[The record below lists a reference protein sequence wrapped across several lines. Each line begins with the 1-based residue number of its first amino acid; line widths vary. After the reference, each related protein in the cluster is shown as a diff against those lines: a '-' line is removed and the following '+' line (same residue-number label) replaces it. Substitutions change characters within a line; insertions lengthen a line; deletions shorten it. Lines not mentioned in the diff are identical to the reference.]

1 MNDSMAQT
9 RAEPVPLELC
19 GWKASLNWIAAVLV
33 GLLFLLS
40 GIWKITDVHGA
51 AIRMTQAKVPES
63 LSIAAA
69 LGIGITETVAG
80 VLVIVPR
87 FRRWGAILTSA
98 LLVAFMVF
106 VGINYNALMGE
117 DCSCFPWIKRA
128 VGPGFFIGDAVMLAM
143 AVVAGAWA
151 RRSTALRSAI
161 LVCGAVAVFGF
172 VSYGVELAR
181 TTGTRAPSTITVA
194 NKSYS
199 LEQGRVFLYFFNPGC
214 DHCMSAAKRMSH
226 LNWGETRVVAVPV
239 DLLQYGNQF
248 LAESG
253 LKAVVTT
260 DFERLKDVFHYQ
272 AYPFAVALEN
282 GRQTAALTRFEG
294 DEPAATLKRLRLVE

>member
-1 MNDSMAQT
+1 MNDSMAQP
-9 RAEPVPLELC
+9 RAELASLELS
-19 GWKASLNWIAAVLV
+19 GWKTFLNWMAAVLV

-51 AIRMTQAKVPES
+51 AIRMTQAKVPEA

-69 LGIGITETVAG
+69 LGFGIAETVAG
-80 VLVIVPR
+80 VLVTVPR
-87 FRRWGAILTSA
+87 FRRWGAFLASA
-98 LLVAFMVF
+98 MLVAFMVF

-128 VGPGFFIGDAVMLAM
+128 VGPAFFIGDTAMLGLAVLAW
-143 AVVAGAWA
+143 VWA
-151 RRSTALRSAI
+151 RRSSAWRSAL

-181 TTGTRAPSTITVA
+181 TSGTRAPATITVA
-194 NKSYS
+194 NEEYS
-199 LEQGRVFLYFFNPGC
+199 LEHGRVFLYFFNPGC

-226 LNWGETRVVAVPV
+226 LNWGATRIVAVPV
-239 DLLQYGNQF
+239 DLPQYADGF
-248 LAESG
+248 LVESG
-253 LKAVVTT
+253 LKAVVTK
-260 DFERLKDVFHYQ
+260 DFERLKDVFHYK

-294 DEPAATLKRLRLVE
+294 NEPTATLKRLRLVD